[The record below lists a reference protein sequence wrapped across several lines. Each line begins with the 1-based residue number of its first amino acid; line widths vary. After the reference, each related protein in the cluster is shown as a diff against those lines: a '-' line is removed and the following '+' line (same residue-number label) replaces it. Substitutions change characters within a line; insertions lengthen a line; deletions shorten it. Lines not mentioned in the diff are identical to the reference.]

1 MNKIVQGL
9 GVVVG
14 LVVVVAIAL
23 PTLLH
28 KGGLHPTYEG
38 DPVALPGKRAV
49 IITTSHSTLAAPGET
64 DGPETGV
71 MASEFTHP
79 YYVFTDG
86 GMDVLVMLMLVV
98 QSILAVHQHGLRP
111 LVGSRDGIEYTG
123 LADRAIRALNNT
135 LISLVLIIPPVFTL
149 ALLSVS
155 TNITTAVLQA
165 FVVVRVGHFIVYLL
179 GISWIR
185 SCLWWTGLICTV
197 YLYVI
202 CLGL

>member
-1 MNKIVQGL
+1 MIIMPPELKI
-9 GVVVG
+9 
-14 LVVVVAIAL
+14 
-23 PTLLH
+23 LLIYC
-28 KGGLHPTYEG
+28 L
-38 DPVALPGKRAV
+38 
-49 IITTSHSTLAAPGET
+49 
-64 DGPETGV
+64 
-71 MASEFTHP
+71 
-79 YYVFTDG
+79 
-86 GMDVLVMLMLVV
+86 LVMLMLLA
-98 QSILAVHQHGLRP
+98 QSILAVQQHGLRQ

-165 FVVVRVGHFIVYLL
+165 FVVVRVGHFFVYLL

-185 SCLWWTGLICTV
+185 SCLWWTGFLCTG